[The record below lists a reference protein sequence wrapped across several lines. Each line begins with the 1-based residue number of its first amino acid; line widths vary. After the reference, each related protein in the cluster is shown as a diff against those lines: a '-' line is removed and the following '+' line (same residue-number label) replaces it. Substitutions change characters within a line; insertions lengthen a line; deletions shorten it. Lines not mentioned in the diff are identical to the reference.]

1 MQIIAQGVVC
11 KVILA
16 HFHQSKVSKPLHQ
29 STVTPTAS
37 LATNMA
43 DVDPKE
49 MEERKQSS
57 KPKRRRVKS
66 AVARL
71 SPLPEDQRSQMQDE
85 LKVIQK
91 EFKQRTTSAQNIR
104 KQHTTSKKV
113 ISGGTGPE
121 KQDRF
126 KTMYSADFRGK
137 YVTPPECRP
146 TSPTRRHNP
155 HPSRV
160 SITVRNY
167 GDLLTIIK
175 LLLHLILFRV
185 F

>member
-1 MQIIAQGVVC
+1 M
-11 KVILA
+11 ILA

-37 LATNMA
+37 IATNMA
-43 DVDPKE
+43 DVDLKE
-49 MEERKQSS
+49 ADEGKYDT

-71 SPLPEDQRSQMQDE
+71 SPLPESQSNQVPDE

-104 KQHTTSKKV
+104 KQHTASRKV
-113 ISGGTGPE
+113 IHGGTGPE
-121 KQDRF
+121 KKDRF

-160 SITVRNY
+160 RNCAWITASRLKMV
-167 GDLLTIIK
+167 
-175 LLLHLILFRV
+175 
-185 F
+185 

>member
-1 MQIIAQGVVC
+1 
-11 KVILA
+11 
-16 HFHQSKVSKPLHQ
+16 
-29 STVTPTAS
+29 
-37 LATNMA
+37 MA
-43 DVDPKE
+43 DVDSKE
-49 MEERKQSS
+49 TDESKQDTKS
-57 KPKRRRVKS
+57 KRRRVKS

-71 SPLPEDQRSQMQDE
+71 SPLPEDRVQDE

-104 KQHTTSKKV
+104 KQHTSSRKV
-113 ISGGTGPE
+113 ITGATGPE
-121 KQDRF
+121 KKDRF

-160 SITVRNY
+160 SGYSYNTLC
-167 GDLLTIIK
+167 DTIK
-175 LLLHLILFRV
+175 
-185 F
+185 

>member
-1 MQIIAQGVVC
+1 
-11 KVILA
+11 
-16 HFHQSKVSKPLHQ
+16 
-29 STVTPTAS
+29 
-37 LATNMA
+37 MA
-43 DVDPKE
+43 DVDSKE
-49 MEERKQSS
+49 TEEIKKHP

-71 SPLPEDQRSQMQDE
+71 SPLPEDQRSQVQDE

-104 KQHTTSKKV
+104 KQHTTSRKV

-160 SITVRNY
+160 SIAMRDY
-167 GDLLTIIK
+167 GDMLYDNKIFATFSEFFDLESAHQSINFTPNRG
-175 LLLHLILFRV
+175 LSGSRS
-185 F
+185 

>member
-1 MQIIAQGVVC
+1 
-11 KVILA
+11 
-16 HFHQSKVSKPLHQ
+16 
-29 STVTPTAS
+29 
-37 LATNMA
+37 MA
-43 DVDPKE
+43 DVDSKE
-49 MEERKQSS
+49 TEERKQHP

-71 SPLPEDQRSQMQDE
+71 SPLPEDQRSQVQDE

-104 KQHTTSKKV
+104 KQHTTSRKV
-113 ISGGTGPE
+113 ISGGTGAE

-160 SITVRNY
+160 SIAMRDY
-167 GDLLTIIK
+167 GNTLYDNKIVATFQSFLTWKAPTRVLTSPRTAGLVDRGLEGECK
-175 LLLHLILFRV
+175 LSSE
-185 F
+185 

>member
-1 MQIIAQGVVC
+1 
-11 KVILA
+11 
-16 HFHQSKVSKPLHQ
+16 
-29 STVTPTAS
+29 
-37 LATNMA
+37 MA
-43 DVDPKE
+43 DVDSTE
-49 MEERKQSS
+49 ADGAKQNT

-71 SPLPEDQRSQMQDE
+71 SPLPENQSDHLQDE
-85 LKVIQK
+85 MKVIQK

-104 KQHTTSKKV
+104 KQHTSSKKV
-113 ISGGTGPE
+113 ISGGAAPGR
-121 KQDRF
+121 QDRF

-160 SITVRNY
+160 STMQSLIATSYNSVPQ
-167 GDLLTIIK
+167 
-175 LLLHLILFRV
+175 LLLYFIYTI
-185 F
+185 

>member
-1 MQIIAQGVVC
+1 
-11 KVILA
+11 
-16 HFHQSKVSKPLHQ
+16 
-29 STVTPTAS
+29 
-37 LATNMA
+37 MA
-43 DVDPKE
+43 DLDPTE
-49 MEERKQSS
+49 TDGPKQDT

-71 SPLPEDQRSQMQDE
+71 SPLPENQSDHLQDE

-104 KQHTTSKKV
+104 KKHTSSRKV
-113 ISGGTGPE
+113 ISGGKGPE

-160 SITVRNY
+160 SNVQSCISTGYNGLCLDCY
-167 GDLLTIIK
+167 HALYTILEFFNLESAHQGINFTTNRG
-175 LLLHLILFRV
+175 LCR
-185 F
+185 

>member
-1 MQIIAQGVVC
+1 
-11 KVILA
+11 
-16 HFHQSKVSKPLHQ
+16 
-29 STVTPTAS
+29 
-37 LATNMA
+37 MA
-43 DVDPKE
+43 DMESKE
-49 MEERKQSS
+49 MNEGKRDT

-71 SPLPEDQRSQMQDE
+71 SPLSEDQSLQLQDE
-85 LKVIQK
+85 QAVIQK

-104 KQHTTSKKV
+104 KQHTSSRKV
-113 ISGGTGPE
+113 ISEVTGPE

-160 SITVRNY
+160 SSYIETLSSV
-167 GDLLTIIK
+167 
-175 LLLHLILFRV
+175 LHHAYV
-185 F
+185 T

>member
-1 MQIIAQGVVC
+1 
-11 KVILA
+11 
-16 HFHQSKVSKPLHQ
+16 
-29 STVTPTAS
+29 
-37 LATNMA
+37 MA
-43 DVDPKE
+43 DVDSKE
-49 MEERKQSS
+49 TDEGSKQDA

-71 SPLPEDQRSQMQDE
+71 SPLPENQQGQLQDE

-104 KQHTTSKKV
+104 KQHTSSKKV
-113 ISGGTGPE
+113 ISGGKGPE
-121 KQDRF
+121 RQDRF

-160 SITVRNY
+160 SIANSAICLGRY
-167 GDLLTIIK
+167 
-175 LLLHLILFRV
+175 
-185 F
+185 

>member
-1 MQIIAQGVVC
+1 
-11 KVILA
+11 
-16 HFHQSKVSKPLHQ
+16 
-29 STVTPTAS
+29 
-37 LATNMA
+37 MA
-43 DVDPKE
+43 DMDPKKTNE
-49 MEERKQSS
+49 GKQES

-66 AVARL
+66 AVAKL
-71 SPLPEDQRSQMQDE
+71 SPLPEDQPDQMQDE

-104 KQHTTSKKV
+104 KQHTSSRKV
-113 ISGGTGPE
+113 ITGAPGPE

-126 KTMYSADFRGK
+126 KTMYSAEFRGK

-160 SITVRNY
+160 SS
-167 GDLLTIIK
+167 
-175 LLLHLILFRV
+175 
-185 F
+185 